1 MKSKDY
7 RIVMDTQLRPVDYWV
22 EGMPALNII
31 VDGNIRLRWC
41 VVKKVDIKNNR
52 LFIKYSGHRLG
63 FWVEP
68 FELVSIEDVEDLIL
82 L

>member
-1 MKSKDY
+1 MKRKDY
-7 RIVMDTQLRPVDYWV
+7 RIVMNTELRPVDYWV
-22 EGMPALNII
+22 EGMPALNLIG
-31 VDGNIRLRWC
+31 DEHMRLRWC
-41 VVKKVDIKNNR
+41 VVKNVDIKNNR

-68 FELVSIEDVEDLIL
+68 FELVAIEDVEDLIL